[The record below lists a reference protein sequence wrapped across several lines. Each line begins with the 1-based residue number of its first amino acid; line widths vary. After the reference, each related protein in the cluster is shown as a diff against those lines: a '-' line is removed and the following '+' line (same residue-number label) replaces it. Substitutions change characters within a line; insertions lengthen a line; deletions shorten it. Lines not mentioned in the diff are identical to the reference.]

1 MVRLFRLDK
10 EIIVHNQWGGDDFDF
25 FKDWVEK
32 EFEYKFVEID
42 PKK

>member
-1 MVRLFRLDK
+1 MRSVLLMAGVLGLSACSEK
-10 EIIVHNQWGGDDFDF
+10 LPPNLAIS
-25 FKDWVEK
+25 EK